1 MSYST
6 TKETKARR
14 QSAPVTATLAKSN
27 PPRRPRRLAT
37 SLTTRRRSDGAA
49 VNYVSYVSYVVNSGI
64 FLRAFVRFVVGSSLY
79 FPPPI
84 SRIAPVA
91 YEASL
96 DSSQRIARAI

>member
-1 MSYST
+1 MRTRFTGVGTALITPFRKDGSVDEAAV
-6 TKETKARR
+6 KRLARR
-14 QSAPVTATLAKSN
+14 QI
-27 PPRRPRRLAT
+27 
-37 SLTTRRRSDGAA
+37 DGAA

-64 FLRAFVRFVVGSSLY
+64 FLRAFMRFVVSAWLY

-96 DSSQRIARAI
+96 DSSQRIARAISIGCAPR